1 MIQNQIPQLISK
13 HLGIGFSFVQKTLQL
28 LAEGGTTPF
37 IARYRKEMT
46 GSLDEVQIEQIKN
59 LQAKYTEIEKRK
71 VGIEASIKEQGKWT
85 QELEQAI
92 THCWDLA
99 LLEDI
104 YLPYKPKRKT
114 KASIAREKGLEP
126 LALWLMQENEGD
138 VMQHAQSFVNPA
150 VADADDALQGARDI
164 VAELINEDAE
174 VRNLMRLQFQQ
185 KAIVHSKVVKGKE
198 EAGSKYKDYFDFS
211 EPWQKCPSHRVL
223 AVFRAEQEDILRLY
237 MQPDEEEAIHVL
249 QQKIIK
255 RKNRS
260 SQQLDLALKDAYKR
274 LLSPSLETEFRHN
287 VKAKA
292 DEEAILV
299 FTENLKQLLL
309 SAPLGSKRMLAIDPG
324 FRSGCKVV
332 CLNEEGR
339 LLYDTVIYPH
349 EPQRESAAAK
359 KTLLQLVQDYRVQAI
374 AIGNGTAG
382 RETEEFIEEI
392 SFPQA
397 IEVYMVN
404 ENGASIYS
412 ASELAR
418 EEFPDKDLTVR
429 GAVSIGRRLADPL
442 AELVKIDA
450 KSIGVGQ
457 YQHDVD
463 QNKLKQSLDAVVER
477 CVNQVGV
484 NLNTASKS
492 LLTYVAGL
500 NEHTAQNIIQY
511 RNENGAFGSRNELKK
526 VARLGNKTFEQC
538 AGFLRIPNAANVLDN
553 TAVHPESYGIVE
565 AMAQQQRCSIHDLI
579 KNESLRKSI
588 DAKKFVN
595 EQAGLLTL
603 NDILNELAKP
613 GRDPREKLKPFK
625 FAAVKKPE
633 DLSVGMILPGIVTNI
648 TKFGCFVDIGVK
660 QDGMVHISQMA
671 DKFVNDP
678 NSIVKLQQ
686 QVQVKVLEVDLL
698 RKRIGLSMK
707 GF

>member
-1 MIQNQIPQLISK
+1 MLPYLSQIVRISG
-13 HLGIGFSFVQKTLQL
+13 LGVRQIEATLKL
-28 LAEGGTTPF
+28 LLEGSTTPF

-59 LQAKYTEIEKRK
+59 LHHKFSELQKRK
-71 VGIEASIKEQGKWT
+71 EAIESSIKEQGKWNA
-85 QELEQAI
+85 ELENAI
-92 THCWDLA
+92 THCWDLH

-114 KASIAREKGLEP
+114 KASVAREKGLEP
-126 LALWLMQENEGD
+126 LALWLLQEN
-138 VMQHAQSFVNPA
+138 HADPETHAASFLNHEVQ
-150 VADADDALQGARDI
+150 DTEEALQGARDI
-164 VAELINEDAE
+164 IAEMVNEDAE
-174 VRNLMRLQFQQ
+174 ARNLIRIQFQQ
-185 KAIVHSKVVKGKE
+185 KAMVHSKVVKGKE
-198 EAGSKYKDYFDFS
+198 TEGAKYKDYFDYT

-237 MQPDEEEAIHVL
+237 LQPDEEEGIQVL
-249 QQKIIK
+249 QNKFV
-255 RKNRS
+255 RKKTNS
-260 SQQLDLALKDAYKR
+260 SRQIEMAIKDAYKR
-274 LLSPSLETEFRHN
+274 LLSPSIETEFRHQI
-287 VKAKA
+287 KAKA
-292 DEEAILV
+292 DEEAIQV

-309 SAPLGSKRMLAIDPG
+309 SAPLGTKRILAIDPG

-332 CLNEEGR
+332 CLNEEGK
-339 LLYDTVIYPH
+339 LLHDTVIYPH
-349 EPQRESAAAK
+349 EPQNEKSAAEK
-359 KTLLQLVQDYRVQAI
+359 IILQLVKEYQIQSI

-382 RETEEFIEEI
+382 RETEEFIENI
-392 SFPQA
+392 AFPHQP
-397 IEVYMVN
+397 ELFLVN
-404 ENGASIYS
+404 ESGASIYS
-412 ASELAR
+412 ASEVAR
-418 EEFPDKDLTVR
+418 EEFPNKDLTVR

-450 KSIGVGQ
+450 RSIGVGQ

-463 QNKLKQSLDAVVER
+463 QQKLKQSLDVVVES

-500 NEHTAQNIIQY
+500 NEQTAQNIIEY
-511 RNENGAFGSRNELKK
+511 RNQNGAFRSRNQLKK
-526 VARLGNKTFEQC
+526 VARLGAKTFEQC
-538 AGFLRIPNAANVLDN
+538 AGFLRIPQGENILDN

-565 AMAQQQRCSIHDLI
+565 AMARQNQCSIDDLI
-579 KNESLRKSI
+579 KNEQLRKGI
-588 DAKKFVN
+588 NPQQFVN
-595 EQAGLLTL
+595 EQAGLITIK
-603 NDILNELAKP
+603 DILNELSKP
-613 GRDPREKLKPFK
+613 GRDPRGPLKSFK

-633 DLSVGMILPGIVTNI
+633 DLSIGMVVPGIVTNI

-686 QVQVKVLEVDLL
+686 QVMVKVLEVDLP

-707 GF
+707 GI